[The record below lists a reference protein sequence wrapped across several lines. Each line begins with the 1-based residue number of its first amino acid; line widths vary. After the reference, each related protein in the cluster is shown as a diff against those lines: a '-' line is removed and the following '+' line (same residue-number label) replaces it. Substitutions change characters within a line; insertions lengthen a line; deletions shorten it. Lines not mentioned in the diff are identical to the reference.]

1 MAKGK
6 KEDVEILEEEELDKL
21 EDAEMRKG
29 KDRDDLSGEDEN
41 EEKAEGKEKE
51 SAASKAKE
59 KKGNDREIPNAKK
72 EDWEEQPLPYWVMA
86 QIAFIAEREKLSKQ
100 KVEALIERIKIKFS
114 DLIVEAGEA
123 VGIVA
128 AQSIGEPGTQLTL
141 RTKHYAGAAEVS
153 VGSGIQR
160 VEEIVDG
167 RSKSKYP
174 TMTIFLNAP
183 LNKDREKAIK
193 FANKLVEVRL
203 QDITSLHEDFAN
215 NTICIELNEKCLKE
229 HYLDEKEIIARIKSG
244 IKLEAHQ
251 KKNVVELN
259 FKREPLIKIRK
270 AILKLMNSRVQGIK
284 GIEKVLV
291 TEEGKEFVIK
301 TSGSNLKGVLKL
313 EEIDPT
319 RLTTNDIME
328 TGLVLGIEAARTLIV
343 NELQKTFKDNKI
355 AIDIRHLMLLADLM
369 TYSGE
374 VKGIVRTG
382 ISREKTS
389 PFARAA
395 FEETVK
401 HLVDASFRGESENLA
416 GVVENIIV
424 GQPVKVGTGIVELV
438 MDNLKTGKNKKE

>member
-6 KEDVEILEEEELDKL
+6 KEDVEILEEDELDDL
-21 EDAEMRKG
+21 EDKEMRKG
-29 KDRDDLSGEDEN
+29 EEEEDLSGGEDE
-41 EEKAEGKEKE
+41 EEPEAKAKKEGP
-51 SAASKAKE
+51 SKAKE
-59 KKGNDREIPNAKK
+59 KKGKDREIPPVKK
-72 EDWEEQPLPYWVMA
+72 EDWEGQPLPYWVMA

-100 KVEALIERIKIKFS
+100 KVDALIERIKEKFG
-114 DLIVEAGEA
+114 LLTVEAGEA

-174 TMTIFLNAP
+174 TMTIFLKPP
-183 LNKDREKAIK
+183 LNKDKDKALK

-203 QDITSLHEDFAN
+203 KDVASLHEDFRN
-215 NTICIELNEKCLKE
+215 STISIELNEDGLKE
-229 HYLDEKEIIARIKSG
+229 HYLDEKEMISKIKSG
-244 IKLEAHQ
+244 IRLEAHQ
-251 KKNVVELN
+251 KKNIVELN

-284 GIEKVLV
+284 GIEKVLIS
-291 TEEGKEFVIK
+291 EEEKEFVIK
-301 TSGSNLKGVLKL
+301 TSGSNLKNILKL
-313 EEIDPT
+313 EEIDPART
-319 RLTTNDIME
+319 TTNDIME
-328 TGLVLGIEAARTLIV
+328 TSLVLGIEAGRALVV
-343 NELQKTFKDNKI
+343 NELYKTFKDNRI
-355 AIDIRHLMLLADLM
+355 AIDVRHLMILADLM
-369 TYSGE
+369 TYNAE

-382 ISREKTS
+382 ISREKAS

-401 HLVDASFRGESENLA
+401 HLVDASFRGESEELQ

-438 MDNLKTGKNKKE
+438 MGNPRAGKGKKD

>member
-1 MAKGK
+1 MAKNK
-6 KEDVEILEEEELDKL
+6 KEDVEILEEEELDDL
-21 EDAEMRKG
+21 EDAEMEGRKG
-29 KDRDDLSGEDEN
+29 REDLSGEG
-41 EEKAEGKEKE
+41 EEEPEESAEKE
-51 SAASKAKE
+51 GPKVKE
-59 KKGNDREIPNAKK
+59 KKGRDREIPDAKK

-100 KVEALIERIKIKFS
+100 KVESLIERIKEKFS
-114 DLIVEAGEA
+114 DLTVEAGEA

-174 TMTIFLNAP
+174 TMTIFLNSP
-183 LNKDREKAIK
+183 LNKDREKTVK

-203 QDITSLHEDFAN
+203 QDVAKLHEDFAN
-215 NTICIELNEKCLKE
+215 SVISIELDEKALKE
-229 HYLDEKEIIARIKSG
+229 HYLDEKDIIAKIKSG

-259 FKREPLIKIRK
+259 FKKEQLIRIRK

-284 GIEKVLV
+284 GIGKVLIA
-291 TEEGKEFVIK
+291 EEGKEFVIK

-313 EEIDPT
+313 EEIDST

-328 TGLVLGIEAARTLIV
+328 TSLVLGIEAGRALVV

-382 ISREKTS
+382 ISREKAS

-401 HLVDASFRGESENLA
+401 HLVDASFRGESEDLQ

-438 MDNLKTGKNKKE
+438 MDSSKTGKSKKE